1 MDTTK
6 GYLLADSGA
15 LSQEHLRIAQI
26 LYDFDENLE
35 LTYIP
40 EQDRTPEDKEPFA
53 LFHTHNGHRYLVMTI
68 APQDMNHKLVEK
80 VFSAALDDHD
90 VLGRLEAADA
100 AQRAMELAAEVERRD
115 ERREFMESVL
125 KSPKSTYRHNGRVYH

>member
-6 GYLLADSGA
+6 GYLLGDTGA

-26 LYDFDENLE
+26 LYDFDPNLE
-35 LTYIP
+35 LSYIP

-80 VFSAALDDHD
+80 VFSAAIDEND
-90 VLGRLEAADA
+90 VLGRIEAADA
-100 AQRAMELAAEVERRD
+100 AQRAMDLAAEMERRA
-115 ERREFMESVL
+115 ERREFMESVI
-125 KSPKSTYRHNGRVYH
+125 KSPLHTYRHDGKVYQ